1 MVLNQTKE
9 TFNDA
14 MIEKL
19 DSILTVQ
26 HLGVNRED
34 IVKEIKNVDA
44 DNAYRKKGFKGMVG
58 HLSEKAQ
65 IPLADGGFDKTW
77 KELSIFE
84 KRELIGDTIDFTNT
98 IDIPGYGIDYFREEG
113 AETDFLKDFIIQYV
127 DSVDML
133 TTLRA
138 TLIAGQNNPSIYR
151 EHIE

>member
-1 MVLNQTKE
+1 MGVDFPKE
-9 TFNDA
+9 LKSKQRSVYNALQMSTGTGTA
-14 MIEKL
+14 KVELTRTSIPQEIKKIESQVNNFL
-19 DSILTVQ
+19 DPSL
-26 HLGVNRED
+26 D

-98 IDIPGYGIDYFREEG
+98 IDIPGYGIDYFTGLCRDCVEVT
-113 AETDFLKDFIIQYV
+113 A
-127 DSVDML
+127 
-133 TTLRA
+133 
-138 TLIAGQNNPSIYR
+138 
-151 EHIE
+151 